1 MRGGKILTLALLLI
15 VVAGLGLQAY
25 TQTADEQLIMP
36 LRLPADTQRLVLIF
50 HGSEDG
56 DDPVLED
63 IAALIRRGADANT
76 IVINYNWSPASDNRL
91 RAQANA
97 RELGAALALELS
109 QFSQLRQLELVA
121 HSAGAYVPDAL
132 CEGLRWRLTTPPSI
146 RTIYLDPFGLKGL
159 FAWNDGANW
168 HGHCADFA
176 LAIINTDDPA
186 PATNQ
191 ALALAYN
198 IDITEHPGSA
208 QIARNGHYWPLHYF
222 AGRLRNGSLFFAP
235 MSHASLPRGSLVYD
249 NGVPGSLPPPL
260 RD

>member
-1 MRGGKILTLALLLI
+1 MGRILTLALLLI
-15 VVAGLGLQAY
+15 FVAGLGLQGY
-25 TQTADEQLIMP
+25 TQTADQQLITP
-36 LRLPADTQRLVLIF
+36 LRLPADTHRLVLIF

-63 IAALIRRGADANT
+63 IASLIRRGADANT
-76 IVINYNWSPASDNRL
+76 AVINYNWSPASDNRL

-97 RELGAALALELS
+97 RELGAELALELI
-109 QFSQLRQLELVA
+109 QFSQLRQLQLVA

-132 CEGLRWRLTTPPSI
+132 CEGLRWQLKTPPDI

-159 FAWNDGANW
+159 FNWKDGAKW

-186 PATNQ
+186 PTTNQ

-198 IDITEHPGSA
+198 IDITEHPGRA

-222 AGRLRNGSLFFAP
+222 AERLRNGTLSLEP
-235 MSHASLPRGSLVYD
+235 MSHEALPRGSLVYD
-249 NGVPGSLPPPL
+249 NGTPGSLPPLL